1 MSFTLSQL
9 AKHQNLALSPA
20 QMAESDRGRETFD
33 ISDISSDDGLHHSP
47 PSSSPSTFTR
57 FTSPLVNYIR
67 NEWQSGAKYTQLP
80 SAADQSDPPK
90 WVQRILSIV
99 RVPRFRR
106 HAIVYLS
113 LFIFCVL
120 GWQYIL
126 SPRLEERSTILTS
139 LDPRQEDIVEGW
151 SGANALPQLEEVVQ
165 LRELNQTL
173 LPAALVPE
181 DGMSEGRRLIFIGDV
196 HGCKSERAYLSSRFI
211 SASLDAHFR

>member
-1 MSFTLSQL
+1 
-9 AKHQNLALSPA
+9 
-20 QMAESDRGRETFD
+20 MAESDRGRETFD

-90 WVQRILSIV
+90 WVQMILSIV

-181 DGMSEGRRLIFIGDV
+181 DGMSGGRRLIFIGDV